1 MGFCAPRY
9 KRPVAKKASVSWI
22 RTRNG
27 RGPHGFHCPCRL
39 VPPISTVV
47 YYGST
52 DVIWLNFLA
61 TSQRPQPISVND
73 CDSTRKDSII
83 EEMDNVFE
91 LCMWVLY
98 DICVT
103 YCYMFHCFIAK
114 TGIIAVF
121 LRRFTV
127 GWHLFPPPGNA
138 SNALLTANHFE
149 VLVLQVHPYKLI

>member
-1 MGFCAPRY
+1 MFNPHMFVLVCSILSPNKLSQDGTGFPQDTPRPCVKLCKAPNLNRSIPSRVAWDGRMGFCAPRY

-52 DVIWLNFLA
+52 DVIWLIFLA
-61 TSQRPQPISVND
+61 ISQRPQPISVND

-91 LCMWVLY
+91 LCM
-98 DICVT
+98 
-103 YCYMFHCFIAK
+103 
-114 TGIIAVF
+114 
-121 LRRFTV
+121 
-127 GWHLFPPPGNA
+127 
-138 SNALLTANHFE
+138 
-149 VLVLQVHPYKLI
+149 